1 MAKQLNDKNTKAEM
15 LEAYNALVKELQ
27 GLMKDKK
34 SLETEVSRL
43 AKQAAAQPQ
52 TNQMAVIMQQNGQ
65 QNGQEMPEKYQV
77 EDIVKIFEH
86 INNGFGN
93 AGSELSSKL
102 TKEATELASIQKQIT
117 EIENDIKELHNIE
130 AIDENTLAKLVD
142 EYSEKSAD
150 FSKTL
155 KEQEENMNKAWSE
168 KQKLWAKN
176 KEEYEL
182 QIRERNNSLVKERKR
197 DNDGY
202 LYQIDHERKLAQE
215 TFEQQKKKWYDE
227 LADAKEQK
235 QKVWAEKEKELAT
248 REKEYAEAKAK
259 AEELPEKLEKELKR
273 VKEETKGA
281 IRRNYEVQAN
291 LLAKEAEGNKRVND
305 LKIKTLEEITAKQNE
320 QIKGVRAELA
330 DTLKQAK
337 ELAIKALEGTANGK
351 SFDAM
356 REIAL
361 EQAKQQKQK

>member
-43 AKQAAAQPQ
+43 AKQAASQPQ
-52 TNQMAVIMQQNGQ
+52 TNQVAVVMQ

-77 EDIVKIFEH
+77 DDIVKIFEH

-93 AGSELSSKL
+93 AGSELSGKL

-142 EYSEKSAD
+142 EYSEKSTD

-155 KEQEENMNKAWSE
+155 KEQEENMNRAWNE
-168 KQKLWAKN
+168 KQKLWTKN

-227 LADAKEQK
+227 LADTKEQQ
-235 QKVWAEKEKELAT
+235 QKIWAEKEKDLAT
-248 REKEYAEAKAK
+248 REKEYADVKAK
-259 AEELPEKLEKELKR
+259 SEELPEKLEKELKK

-305 LKIKTLEEITAKQNE
+305 LKIKTLEEITSKQNE